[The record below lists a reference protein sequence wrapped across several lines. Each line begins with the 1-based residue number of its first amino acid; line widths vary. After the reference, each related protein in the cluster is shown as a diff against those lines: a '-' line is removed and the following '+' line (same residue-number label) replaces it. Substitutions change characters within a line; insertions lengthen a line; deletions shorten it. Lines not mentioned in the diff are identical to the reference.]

1 MGKMSSFFFFHSIL
15 QVLNMKAFTGRVFNN
30 CRIKPNWLFGLVY
43 LQAGGN
49 DDREEGL
56 CVYFTV
62 FRKLIHASLRM
73 CVGVSELL

>member
-1 MGKMSSFFFFHSIL
+1 MLGGKKV
-15 QVLNMKAFTGRVFNN
+15 QVLNTEAFPGRVFNN
-30 CRIKPNWLFGLVY
+30 RLFGLVY

-56 CVYFTV
+56 CVSVMV
-62 FRKLIHASLRM
+62 FRKLLHASLRM